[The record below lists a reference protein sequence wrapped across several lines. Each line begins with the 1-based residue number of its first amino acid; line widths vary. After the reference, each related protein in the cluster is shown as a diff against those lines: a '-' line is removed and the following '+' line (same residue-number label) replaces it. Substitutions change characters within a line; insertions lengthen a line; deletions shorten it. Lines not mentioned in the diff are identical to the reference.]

1 MRLAVLI
8 SGGKDSALAL
18 NRVIEEGHQIAYLVS
33 LISKRRDSWMF
44 HYPNIHLTELFAKTS
59 GFPYVRHETTGSKE
73 EEVEDLRHV
82 LGELDIE
89 GVVSGA
95 IASEY
100 QRSRIKKV
108 CKGLHLKSI
117 TPLWHQKP
125 LMLLE
130 ELVQKNFTTIIVGVY
145 AYGFTQ
151 EWLGRHID
159 ASTINALVDLEKKY
173 QISLVGEGGEYE
185 TLVLDAPFFKQ
196 KIQLIE
202 TERIWE
208 TQSGYLHVK
217 NAKLSQGKL

>member
-18 NRVIEEGHQIAYLVS
+18 NRVIEKGHQIAYLVS
-33 LISKRRDSWMF
+33 LIPKRRDSWMF
-44 HYPNIHLTELFAKTS
+44 HYPNINLTELFAKAS
-59 GFPYVRHETTGSKE
+59 GFPYIKRETSGVKE
-73 EEVEDLRHV
+73 EEVKDLRHV
-82 LGELDIE
+82 LGELDVE

-100 QRSRIKKV
+100 QRSRIERV

-117 TPLWHQKP
+117 TPLWHQKQ

-130 ELVQKNFTTIIVGVY
+130 ELVQKNFEIIIVGVY
-145 AYGFTQ
+145 AYGFTKD
-151 EWLGRHID
+151 WLGRHID
-159 ASTINALVDLEKKY
+159 ASTINALVELEKKY
-173 QISLVGEGGEYE
+173 NISLVGEGGEYE

-202 TERIWE
+202 TERVWE
-208 TQSGYLHVK
+208 TQSGYLRVNKAQLSK
-217 NAKLSQGKL
+217 NKF